1 MEFDF
6 LSNRKKTVA
15 RTTISSFYPAQV
27 KILLSI
33 LAYLYVFVQWG
44 KGGMKKNNKQDERI
58 KHSRILELQ
67 EKESTRQRGDEKFR
81 KMINR
86 FRESLNLEPEY
97 MEEET

>member
-1 MEFDF
+1 
-6 LSNRKKTVA
+6 
-15 RTTISSFYPAQV
+15 
-27 KILLSI
+27 
-33 LAYLYVFVQWG
+33 VFVQWG
-44 KGGMKKNNKQDERI
+44 NGGMKKNKQDDRI

>member
-1 MEFDF
+1 
-6 LSNRKKTVA
+6 
-15 RTTISSFYPAQV
+15 
-27 KILLSI
+27 
-33 LAYLYVFVQWG
+33 VFVQWG

>member
-1 MEFDF
+1 
-6 LSNRKKTVA
+6 
-15 RTTISSFYPAQV
+15 
-27 KILLSI
+27 
-33 LAYLYVFVQWG
+33 
-44 KGGMKKNNKQDERI
+44 MKKNNKQDERI

-67 EKESTRQRGDEKFR
+67 EKESIRQRGDEKFR